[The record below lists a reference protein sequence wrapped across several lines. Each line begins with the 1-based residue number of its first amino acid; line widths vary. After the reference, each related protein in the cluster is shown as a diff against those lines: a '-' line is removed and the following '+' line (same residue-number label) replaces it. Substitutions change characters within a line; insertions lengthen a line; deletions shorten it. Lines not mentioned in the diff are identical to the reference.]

1 MKTKMLYKVTHCA
14 ECVSASTGLIS
25 IRWKANWEGGGGR
38 LDWCYPNWNKPDY
51 LKFMLS
57 SVQGPFKVGCCCLSL
72 QALGADWLSHYLG
85 HLFARGAAL
94 IHHFPTLQEPSSHPD
109 VRPSYQL
116 IGYMWLSQVETKH
129 DYIAHIVR
137 MSPAFNARSA
147 LQCFKHINVSKI
159 SNRINVQFLPWTATH

>member
-25 IRWKANWEGGGGR
+25 ILWKANWVGGWGGR
-38 LDWCYPNWNKPDY
+38 LDWCYLNWNKPDY

-129 DYIAHIVR
+129 NYIAYFAHICTYE
-137 MSPAFNARSA
+137 P
-147 LQCFKHINVSKI
+147 CF
-159 SNRINVQFLPWTATH
+159 

>member
-1 MKTKMLYKVTHCA
+1 
-14 ECVSASTGLIS
+14 
-25 IRWKANWEGGGGR
+25 
-38 LDWCYPNWNKPDY
+38 
-51 LKFMLS
+51 MLS

-72 QALGADWLSHYLG
+72 QALGADRLSHYLG

-116 IGYMWLSQVETKH
+116 NGYMWLSQVETKH

-147 LQCFKHINVSKI
+147 LQCFKHSNVSEI
-159 SNRINVQFLPWTATH
+159 SNRINVRFLPWTTTHQGRNRTLILLRILCVQSTVTVLPVWVELIHSVQTYE